1 MAKDNIHIAMGS
13 LAYAIAMADGSV
25 QEEEKETIK
34 KLAQKEFELSDVDN
48 EWIIKMFNQLEGQK
62 ITLDD
67 AYNYAIDTL
76 EANRFDYDF
85 DDTMKKKCV
94 SFMQRVAEAFDET
107 SNDER
112 SVLHRFMLD
121 IERF

>member
-1 MAKDNIHIAMGS
+1 MAKKNIHVAMGS

-25 QEEEKETIK
+25 QEQEKDTIK
-34 KLAQKEFELSDVDN
+34 KLAQKEFELSDEDN
-48 EWIIKMFNQLEGQK
+48 EWITKVFNQLEEEK
-62 ITLDD
+62 VSLDD

-85 DDTMKKKCV
+85 DEIMKKKCV
-94 SFMQRVAEAFDET
+94 NFMQKVAEAFDET

-112 SVLHRFMLD
+112 SVLTRFLVD